1 MNLNESPRPLEKER
15 RGLSLLFNYER
26 LTIVTLRVIIP
37 VMIKT
42 FADKETEKLFRRTFS
57 KKLPQNIQ
65 LAARMKLEILDAAEV
80 LQDLRVPPGNRLER
94 LSGERAGQHSIRIN
108 DQWRICFVWQQENAY
123 DVEIVDYH

>member
-94 LSGERAGQHSIRIN
+94 LSGERAAQHSIRIN